1 MEKAKRKHTL
11 PNRLIAF
18 MLTFAMIVSVLSGV
32 LPGSEMT
39 AEAATGSETFTL
51 TRNASD
57 SGQGHEFTG
66 THFKI
71 ENNSNMRVTED

>member
-18 MLTFAMIVSVLSGV
+18 MLTFAMIVSVLTGV

-39 AEAATGSETFTL
+39 AEAADYDAVQVNPAENWKNNDSTPL
-51 TRNASD
+51 KASD
-57 SGQGHEFTG
+57 LSGFVTG
-66 THFKI
+66 YWYYQ
-71 ENNSNMRVTED
+71 V